1 MPTSFRGTKRCE
13 GEEEEEEV
21 EEELENGFNLTTST
35 STLPLLG
42 PDVGNLDGGEFGRFH
57 STTIWIIEVR
67 MYMYIYM

>member
-13 GEEEEEEV
+13 GEEEEEV

-35 STLPLLG
+35 STRPLLG
-42 PDVGNLDGGEFGRFH
+42 LDVGNLEGGEFGRFH